1 MPPGTPAVGLDFL
14 IIAGG
19 NERLNHTQQS
29 TTEVQNMI
37 ALAYLESN
45 RGIFVSEIGKN
56 HNHKL
61 FMEMVKSGTFG
72 LWRPLEG
79 DSNSL

>member
-19 NERLNHTQQS
+19 NERLSHTQQS

-37 ALAYLESN
+37 ALAYLGSN

-56 HNHKL
+56 HKHKL
-61 FMEMVKSGTFG
+61 FIKMVKSVTFG
-72 LWRPLEG
+72 LWKPHER